1 MTLKPMVPLLF
12 LCALAACAGTGAG
25 WVKEGA
31 SEDQV
36 RADQTACRRSVE
48 RATARTENVTQD
60 IRSANRGGRED
71 TRAVVESSRDYKAAR
86 NYDRLFAR
94 CMRGLGYTQP
104 TT

>member
-1 MTLKPMVPLLF
+1 MTLKSIIPVLF
-12 LCALAACAGTGAG
+12 LFALAACAGTGAA

-48 RATARTENVTQD
+48 RATARSENVTQD
-60 IRSANRGGRED
+60 IRSADRGGRSD
-71 TRAVVESSRDYKAAR
+71 TRAVVESTRDYKAAR

-94 CMRGLGYTQP
+94 CMRGLGYTHP
-104 TT
+104 KT